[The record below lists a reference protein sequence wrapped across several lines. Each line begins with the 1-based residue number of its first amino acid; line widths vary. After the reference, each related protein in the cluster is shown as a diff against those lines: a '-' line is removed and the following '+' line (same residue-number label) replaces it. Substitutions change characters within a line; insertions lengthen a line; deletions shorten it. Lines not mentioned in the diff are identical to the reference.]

1 MIIDLSHSIEP
12 GMPVYPGSQIPEI
25 RELELSEESNVYVK
39 SFAFDGHT
47 GTHID
52 TPRHFFA
59 GGDSISSL
67 DVSNFT
73 GNAEIVDCSKVMEG
87 SYIPAQIIDDDK
99 IIENND
105 FIIFYTGWAKK
116 WGTEDY
122 FKGFPVL
129 SQELAVILADSTIKG
144 IGLDVISIDPV
155 YSEDSSNHK
164 IVLGAGKII
173 VENLT
178 NLEVLLGRQ
187 FEFSCFPLNIKD
199 GDGSPV
205 RAVAKFK

>member
-1 MIIDLSHSIEP
+1 MLIDLSHPIEP
-12 GMPVYPGSQIPEI
+12 GMPVYPGSQVPAIK
-25 RELELSEESNVYVK
+25 ELDMHDEYSVYVK
-39 SFAFDGHT
+39 SFSFDGHT

-59 GGDSISSL
+59 EGDSISTM
-67 DVSNFT
+67 DISNFT
-73 GNAEIVDCSKVMEG
+73 GNAEIIDCSKVMAG
-87 SYIPAQIIDDDK
+87 SYIPAQIIENNK

-105 FIIFYTGWAKK
+105 FIIFYTGWSNK
-116 WGTEDY
+116 WGSDDY
-122 FKGFPVL
+122 FKGFPVI

-164 IVLGAGKII
+164 IVLSAGKII

-178 NLEVLLGRQ
+178 NLEKLIGSQ

-205 RAVAKFK
+205 RAVARLK